1 MLDPNLNV
9 RRYFPLPVILIIL
22 LAPGIVTA
30 DLLILKN
37 GNVIDS
43 QWVETDHDQVRYE
56 YSGGVV
62 SMPRDRISSIVAGN
76 GTEMPIPAE
85 VADLGQGRAGD
96 RDLSALLRG
105 KLKPRTPIEEATLA
119 TVSIDTGVSFGS
131 GFFISDTGYILTNRH
146 VIRGSETAD
155 AQVIDK
161 YFEWRQTLERNRAYL
176 DRQSD
181 LLSRAR
187 GDFTREWQSYQ
198 ILAAKTLRQRD
209 RQNLEIRKARL
220 QERER
225 TLHEQESE
233 LASRLAEQGRNRQEY
248 LSSYERFNET
258 RRKLRENNTF
268 EIILADETRLYATL
282 HKISRSHDLAILKVS
297 GYHTPRLK
305 TTRAASLPQG
315 NPLYAIGSPI
325 KLKNSVT
332 SGILS
337 GFDGG
342 LIQTSAQIYPGNSG
356 GPLITTEGRV
366 IGINTMKKITH
377 DYEGLGFAIPIET
390 ALREF
395 KDQLGEDLR

>member
-1 MLDPNLNV
+1 
-9 RRYFPLPVILIIL
+9 
-22 LAPGIVTA
+22 
-30 DLLILKN
+30 
-37 GNVIDS
+37 
-43 QWVETDHDQVRYE
+43 
-56 YSGGVV
+56 
-62 SMPRDRISSIVAGN
+62 
-76 GTEMPIPAE
+76 
-85 VADLGQGRAGD
+85 
-96 RDLSALLRG
+96 
-105 KLKPRTPIEEATLA
+105 
-119 TVSIDTGVSFGS
+119 
-131 GFFISDTGYILTNRH
+131 

-187 GDFTREWQSYQ
+187 VDFTREWQSYQ

-209 RQNLEIRKARL
+209 RQNLEIRKTRL

-233 LASRLAEQGRNRQEY
+233 LAYRLAEQGRNRQEY

-282 HKISRSHDLAILKVS
+282 HKVSRSHDLAILKVS

-332 SGILS
+332 SGVLS